1 MLHLTELI
9 YWNSLVEA
17 TGSCHCE
24 DEILRKC
31 PDLSID
37 CKLREFQYKIFY
49 RRFKMVKSPLYP
61 FLQCRGGFPGAPVYW
76 IFGSH
81 WGFFWK
87 EILSQ
92 IAVDSNIAP
101 RSLDALNDSLLE
113 ILLGNLTLKK
123 IFFFVIHILLLA
135 KYFIYKCKLSIV
147 IPSL

>member
-1 MLHLTELI
+1 MPMLHLTELI

-81 WGFFWK
+81 WGFFEKKFYLRLQWIPILRQDLLMRLMTHFWK
-87 EILSQ
+87 FFWEIWPWRR
-92 IAVDSNIAP
+92 IFCDSY
-101 RSLDALNDSLLE
+101 SLA
-113 ILLGNLTLKK
+113 
-123 IFFFVIHILLLA
+123 
-135 KYFIYKCKLSIV
+135 C
-147 IPSL
+147 

>member
-49 RRFKMVKSPLYP
+49 RQFKMVKSLYIP
-61 FLQCRGGFPGAPVYW
+61 FCNAEEDSLERRFTEFLEVTEV
-76 IFGSH
+76 FLTE
-81 WGFFWK
+81 

-92 IAVDSNIAP
+92 IAVDSNIAS